1 MGFILLTRFLSVSW
15 KQKFLPSEFPSFP
28 SLLPL
33 SCDLTLSPLLGP
45 NLVTLGVIPW
55 HDVFWRMH
63 MPFINNSQ
71 PLLTLPLGSKSEC
84 GNGVLL
90 PDLQPWHNLSSA
102 NEDASLWDWRVEKK
116 WSHWVFNCDPG
127 EMGSSEHLQQPN
139 SCAAVRRWQA

>member
-1 MGFILLTRFLSVSW
+1 MGFILLTRLLSVSW

-33 SCDLTLSPLLGP
+33 SRDITLSPLLGP

-71 PLLTLPLGSKSEC
+71 PLLTLPLGSKSES
-84 GNGVLL
+84 GNGVL
-90 PDLQPWHNLSSA
+90 PSDLQPRHNLSSA
-102 NEDASLWDWRVEKK
+102 NEDAPLWDWRVEKK
-116 WSHWVFNCDPG
+116 WSHWVFSCDPG
-127 EMGSSEHLQQPN
+127 EMGSSEHLPQPN